1 MKAGPEGGELG
12 GEGGEGGETPEI
24 DSYTGSIVVL
34 LDLVGR

>member
-1 MKAGPEGGELG
+1 MKAGPEGGGLG
-12 GEGGEGGETPEI
+12 GEGGDLEETPEI